1 MQGGGTGERVRKGLT
16 LLSESMMTT
25 LAAGAATGASDSGEK
40 WHWAQDRRFK
50 NGEK

>member
-1 MQGGGTGERVRKGLT
+1 MQGGGVGERVRKGLT

-25 LAAGAATGASDSGEK
+25 SAVGTATGASDGREK
-40 WHWAQDRRFK
+40 WHWAQDSGFE